1 MGRRRLGIIARSFT
15 IESKQSD
22 LIDKLA
28 HQGSKPAS
36 HIVRMALSE
45 YLKKYT
51 DMWNCLVCGKQN
63 HIQYDQCWGCD
74 QPKGT
79 QGDAKNLP
87 VLK

>member
-1 MGRRRLGIIARSFT
+1 
-15 IESKQSD
+15 
-22 LIDKLA
+22 
-28 HQGSKPAS
+28 
-36 HIVRMALSE
+36 MALAE
-45 YLKKYT
+45 YLRKYT

>member
-1 MGRRRLGIIARSFT
+1 MGRRRLGIVARSFT

-22 LIDKLA
+22 F
-28 HQGSKPAS
+28 HPQQGSKPAS

-45 YLKKYT
+45 YLRKYT

-79 QGDAKNLP
+79 QGDEKNLP